1 MRIHLISKKMKH
13 NIKNKK
19 LNKTSSHR
27 KAMLMNMSNALIKH
41 EQITTTL
48 AKAKELRR
56 FVEKIVTLG
65 KKGDLISRRK
75 TISTLQDN
83 KMTQKVFDILSDRYK
98 NRSGG
103 YTRIIKLG
111 NRFGDNAPTAVI
123 EFVDRDEN
131 AKGLD
136 SGPIIEK
143 KSTEEVENQPQ
154 A

>member
-1 MRIHLISKKMKH
+1 MKH

-27 KAMLMNMSNALIKH
+27 KAMFMNMSNALIKH

-56 FVEKIVTLG
+56 FVEKIITLG
-65 KKGDLISRRK
+65 KKGDLLSRRK
-75 TISTLQDN
+75 AVSILQDQ
-83 KMTQKVFDILSDRYK
+83 KMSKKVFDVFAERYK
-98 NRSGG
+98 ARAGG

-123 EFVDRDEN
+123 EFIDRDEN

-136 SGPIIEK
+136 SGPVIEK
-143 KSTEEVENQPQ
+143 KSTEEVEEQTT

>member
-1 MRIHLISKKMKH
+1 MKH

-19 LNKTSSHR
+19 LNITSSHR
-27 KAMLMNMSNALIKH
+27 KAMFMNMTNALIKH

-56 FVEKIVTLG
+56 FVEKIITLG
-65 KKGDLISRRK
+65 KKGDLLSRRK
-75 TISTLQDN
+75 SISILQDQ
-83 KMTQKVFDILSDRYK
+83 KMSKKVFDVLADRYK

-123 EFVDRDEN
+123 EFVDRDEK
-131 AKGLD
+131 AKGQD

-143 KSTEEVENQPQ
+143 KSTEEVEDQPT

>member
-1 MRIHLISKKMKH
+1 MKH

-27 KAMLMNMSNALIKH
+27 KAMFMNMSNALIKH

-65 KKGDLISRRK
+65 KKGDLFSRRK
-75 TISTLQDN
+75 AVSILQDQ
-83 KMTQKVFDILSDRYK
+83 KMSKKVFDVLAERYK
-98 NRSGG
+98 ARAGG
-103 YTRIIKLG
+103 YTRIVKLG
-111 NRFGDNAPTAVI
+111 NRYGDNAPTAVI
-123 EFVDRDEN
+123 EFVDRDEA

-136 SGPIIEK
+136 SGPVIEK
-143 KSTEEVENQPQ
+143 KSTEEVEQQPPI
-154 A
+154 

>member
-1 MRIHLISKKMKH
+1 MKH

-27 KAMLMNMSNALIKH
+27 KAMFMNMSNSLIKH

-56 FVEKIVTLG
+56 FVEKIITLG
-65 KKGDLISRRK
+65 KKGDLLSRRK
-75 TISTLQDN
+75 TISILQDQ
-83 KMTQKVFDILSDRYK
+83 KMSRKVFKVLAERYK
-98 NRSGG
+98 KRNGG

-123 EFVDRDEN
+123 EFIDRDEN

-143 KSTEEVENQPQ
+143 KSAEEVEQQPQ
-154 A
+154 I

>member
-1 MRIHLISKKMKH
+1 MKH

-27 KAMLMNMSNALIKH
+27 KAMFMNMSNALIKH

-65 KKGDLISRRK
+65 KKGDLLSRRK
-75 TISTLQDN
+75 TVSILQDK
-83 KMTQKVFDILSDRYK
+83 KMSKKVFEVLAERYK
-98 NRSGG
+98 ARAGG

-111 NRFGDNAPTAVI
+111 NRYGDNAPTAVI
-123 EFVDRDEN
+123 EFVDRDET

-136 SGPIIEK
+136 SGPVIEK
-143 KSTEEVENQPQ
+143 KSTEEVEQQPPI
-154 A
+154 

>member
-1 MRIHLISKKMKH
+1 MKH

-27 KAMLMNMSNALIKH
+27 KAMFMNMSNALIKH

-123 EFVDRDEN
+123 ELVDRDEN

-136 SGPIIEK
+136 SGPILEK
-143 KSTEEVENQPQ
+143 KSTEEVEEQPQ

>member
-1 MRIHLISKKMKH
+1 MKH

-27 KAMLMNMSNALIKH
+27 KAMFMNMSNALIKH

-56 FVEKIVTLG
+56 FVEKIITLG
-65 KKGDLISRRK
+65 KKADLLSRRK
-75 TISTLQDN
+75 AISILQDQ
-83 KMTQKVFDILSDRYK
+83 KMSKKVFDVLADRYK

-131 AKGLD
+131 AKGQN
-136 SGPIIEK
+136 SGPVIEK
-143 KSTEEVENQPQ
+143 KSTEEVEPQPQ
-154 A
+154 I

>member
-1 MRIHLISKKMKH
+1 MKH

-27 KAMLMNMSNALIKH
+27 KAMFMNMSNALIKH

-48 AKAKELRR
+48 AKAKELRK

-65 KKGDLISRRK
+65 KKGDLLSRRK
-75 TISTLQDN
+75 AVSILQDQ
-83 KMTQKVFDILSDRYK
+83 KMSKKVFDVLAERYK
-98 NRSGG
+98 ARLGG

-111 NRFGDNAPTAVI
+111 NRYGDNAPTAVI
-123 EFVDRDEN
+123 EFVDRDES

-136 SGPIIEK
+136 SGPVIEK
-143 KSTEEVENQPQ
+143 KSTEEVEQPQ
-154 A
+154 V

>member
-1 MRIHLISKKMKH
+1 MKH

-19 LNKTSSHR
+19 LNKNSSHR
-27 KAMLMNMSNALIKH
+27 KAMFMNMSNALIKH

-56 FVEKIVTLG
+56 FVEKIITLG
-65 KKGDLISRRK
+65 KNGDLISRRK
-75 TISTLQDN
+75 TISILQDN
-83 KMTQKVFDILSDRYK
+83 KMTKKVFDVLADRYK

-123 EFVDRDEN
+123 ELVDRDEN
-131 AKGLD
+131 AKGID
-136 SGPIIEK
+136 SGPVLEK
-143 KSTEEVENQPQ
+143 KSTEELEEQPQ

>member
-1 MRIHLISKKMKH
+1 MKH

-27 KAMLMNMSNALIKH
+27 KAMFMNMSNALIKH

-65 KKGDLISRRK
+65 KKGDLFSRRK
-75 TISTLQDN
+75 AVSILQDQ
-83 KMTQKVFDILSDRYK
+83 KMSKKVFDVLADRYK
-98 NRSGG
+98 NRNGG

-123 EFVDRDEN
+123 EFIERDEN
-131 AKGLD
+131 AKGQD
-136 SGPIIEK
+136 SGPVIEK
-143 KSTEEVENQPQ
+143 KPTEEVDQQPPI
-154 A
+154 

>member
-1 MRIHLISKKMKH
+1 MKH

-27 KAMLMNMSNALIKH
+27 KAMFMNMSNALIKH

-56 FVEKIVTLG
+56 FVEKIITLG
-65 KKGDLISRRK
+65 KKGNLLSRRK
-75 TISTLQDN
+75 AISILQDQQMS
-83 KMTQKVFDILSDRYK
+83 KKVFDILADRYK
-98 NRSGG
+98 NRTGG

-131 AKGLD
+131 AKGID
-136 SGPIIEK
+136 SGPVIEK
-143 KSTEEVENQPQ
+143 KSTEEEVEQQPQ
-154 A
+154 I

>member
-1 MRIHLISKKMKH
+1 MKH

-19 LNKTSSHR
+19 LNRTSSHR
-27 KAMLMNMSNALIKH
+27 KAMFMNMSNALIKH

-56 FVEKIVTLG
+56 FVEKIITLG
-65 KKGDLISRRK
+65 KKGDLLSRRK
-75 TISTLQDN
+75 AVSILQDQ
-83 KMTQKVFDILSDRYK
+83 KMSKKVFDILADRYK
-98 NRSGG
+98 NRTGG

-131 AKGLD
+131 AKGID
-136 SGPIIEK
+136 SGPVIEK
-143 KSTEEVENQPQ
+143 KSTEEEVEQQPQ
-154 A
+154 I